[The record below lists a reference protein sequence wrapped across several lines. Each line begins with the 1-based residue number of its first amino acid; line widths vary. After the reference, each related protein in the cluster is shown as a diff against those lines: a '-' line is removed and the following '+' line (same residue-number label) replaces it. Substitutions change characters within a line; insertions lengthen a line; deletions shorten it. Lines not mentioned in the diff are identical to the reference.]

1 MVHSVIAPKV
11 QRRVKAKRTRMVKGA
26 FRNHKVS
33 SLEQTLGVM
42 YSFSTYLLSIYYMS
56 DIMSENGDHSE
67 SFTLDMHPSSDKPY
81 LVNYYSASV

>member
-1 MVHSVIAPKV
+1 
-11 QRRVKAKRTRMVKGA
+11 
-26 FRNHKVS
+26 
-33 SLEQTLGVM
+33 
-42 YSFSTYLLSIYYMS
+42 MS